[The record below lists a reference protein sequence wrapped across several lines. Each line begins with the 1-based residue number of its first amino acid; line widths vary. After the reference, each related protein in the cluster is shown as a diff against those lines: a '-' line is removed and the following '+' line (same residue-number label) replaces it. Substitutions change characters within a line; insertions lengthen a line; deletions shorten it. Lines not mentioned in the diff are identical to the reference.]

1 MSSSARRSSW
11 SATVTPAQGSAL
23 PIYDVARKN
32 HMNGLAQ
39 DGFATHNTRA
49 GTSSACSISDS
60 LAAAGSGAGEA
71 LPHATSP
78 LATAGAA
85 EAAGWLGAA
94 FAGAGTSAC
103 VEAVDG
109 EGVAKAAAA
118 ALADFV
124 AAFDRPLAA
133 ARPCLVT
140 AEPVARLAG
149 RFAERLA
156 VRWAERLVVGLLE
169 APALFVAFFAGRLP
183 VFVLRMVTAQLAAA
197 SCD

>member
-1 MSSSARRSSW
+1 
-11 SATVTPAQGSAL
+11 
-23 PIYDVARKN
+23 
-32 HMNGLAQ
+32 MNGFAQ

-94 FAGAGTSAC
+94 FAGTSAC
-103 VEAVDG
+103 VEVVGG
-109 EGVAKAAAA
+109 EGVAIAAAA
-118 ALADFV
+118 ALTDFV
-124 AAFDRPLAA
+124 AAFDCPLAA

-183 VFVLRMVTAQLAAA
+183 VLVLRMVTAQLAAA